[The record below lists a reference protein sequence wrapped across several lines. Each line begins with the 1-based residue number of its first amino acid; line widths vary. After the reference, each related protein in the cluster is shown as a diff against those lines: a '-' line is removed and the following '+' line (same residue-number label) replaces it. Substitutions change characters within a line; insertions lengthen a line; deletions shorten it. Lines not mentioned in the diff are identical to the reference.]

1 MGGLRLGWL
10 ATQDR
15 GFLERCME
23 LKYYI
28 SLHQQSRLDETVA
41 FAALQPSRY
50 RELIDRTMKAARVNF
65 AIVSEW
71 MATNGTFHWVAPQG
85 AFLSFPSYDLGIPSW
100 DMCLRLLDA
109 PYRTYLVPG
118 SCYGYEGYVRLGFG
132 PGTPAET
139 MRAGLDQIDRFVA
152 DFKAGKI
159 TAGPAVTSRRSA

>member
-1 MGGLRLGWL
+1 M
-10 ATQDR
+10 
-15 GFLERCME
+15 
-23 LKYYI
+23 
-28 SLHQQSRLDETVA
+28 
-41 FAALQPSRY
+41 
-50 RELIDRTMKAARVNF
+50 
-65 AIVSEW
+65 
-71 MATNGTFHWVAPQG
+71 APQG

-139 MRAGLDQIDRFVA
+139 IRAGLDQIDRFVA

-159 TAGPAVTSRRSA
+159 TAGSAVTSRRSA